1 MQTTLTPTPQQSE
14 LQARARAFVEE
25 VLMPL
30 EVEAER
36 AGGRL
41 PVDTV
46 EEIRRQAIE
55 RRLGGGLHAVEH
67 GGQGWS
73 HVEWFLIEEQLGRTT
88 NALSWHMPSAYNV
101 LAHGS
106 EEQIER
112 YLRPALRGELHDAY
126 AVTEEHAGS
135 DPSRIATTATRVDG
149 GWRIEGEKWF
159 VTYGD
164 IAAVYIVMAKGL
176 VDGAE
181 LPTLFLVERGTP
193 GIEVV
198 DDPPFTHS
206 YPHGHPTL
214 RFAGVQVGDD
224 AIVGGLGGGDEL
236 QRGWFAE
243 ERLGIAARGVGAMWR
258 LLEEATACA
267 LAREQADPKVVHA
280 KAAMAKFF
288 VSEAAYRCAD
298 RAVQIFGGRGYMRN
312 VAERFLRELRV
323 DRIWEGT
330 SEIQRLIV
338 ARALER
344 RGGGARPSLMADLGP
359 LLAPRSVA
367 VVGATS
373 RPGSYADETLR
384 NLRRLEFPGRCG
396 ACIRRAGA
404 SMGGSASR
412 PWPTCPSPSMRWSSP
427 SRPRACPR

>member
-1 MQTTLTPTPQQSE
+1 MTTEIAASASTLTPEQTE

-30 EVEAER
+30 EGEAER
-36 AGGRL
+36 ARGRL
-41 PVDTV
+41 PA
-46 EEIRRQAIE
+46 ERIAEIRHAAID

-73 HVEWFLIEEQLGRTT
+73 HTEWFLVEEQLGRAT
-88 NALSWHMPSAYNV
+88 NALSWHMPGAYNV
-101 LAHGS
+101 LAHGTPA
-106 EEQIER
+106 QIDR
-112 YLRPALRGELHDAY
+112 YLKPALRGELHDAY

-135 DPSRIATTATRVDG
+135 DPSQIATTATRVED
-149 GWRIEGEKWF
+149 GWRIDGEKWF

-164 IAAVYIVMAKGL
+164 VAQVYIVMAKAQ
-176 VDGAE
+176 VDGGE

-198 DDPPFTHS
+198 DDPPFTHH

-214 RFAGVQVGDD
+214 RFTGVKVRDD
-224 AIVGGLGGGDEL
+224 AVIGGLGGGEDL

-258 LLEEATACA
+258 LIEETTAWA
-267 LAREQADPKVVHA
+267 LQREQGGARIMDHQGVSFPLADSAADAAAGRLLGLEVARLVDADADPKIVHA
-280 KAAMAKFF
+280 KAAMAKLF
-288 VSEAAYRCAD
+288 VSEAANRCAD
-298 RAVQIFGGRGYMRN
+298 RAVQIFGGRGYTRTN
-312 VAERFLRELRV
+312 VAERLWRELRV

-344 RGGGARPSLMADLGP
+344 RGVERVLH
-359 LLAPRSVA
+359 
-367 VVGATS
+367 
-373 RPGSYADETLR
+373 
-384 NLRRLEFPGRCG
+384 
-396 ACIRRAGA
+396 
-404 SMGGSASR
+404 
-412 PWPTCPSPSMRWSSP
+412 
-427 SRPRACPR
+427 

>member
-1 MQTTLTPTPQQSE
+1 MSTQTIADATVLTPEQAE

-36 AGGRL
+36 AGGHL
-41 PVDTV
+41 PGDVVD
-46 EEIRRQAIE
+46 EIRRQAIA

-73 HVEWFLIEEQLGRTT
+73 KVEWFLVEEQLGRTT
-88 NALSWHMPSAYNV
+88 NALSWHMPGAYNV
-101 LAHGS
+101 LAHGT
-106 EEQIER
+106 EEQIDR

-135 DPSRIATTATRVDG
+135 DPSRIATTATRADG
-149 GWRIEGEKWF
+149 GWRIDGEKWF

-164 IAAVYIVMAKGL
+164 IAAVYIVMAKAL
-176 VDGAE
+176 VDGEE
-181 LPTLFLVERGTP
+181 LPTLFLVDRDAP

-198 DDPPFTHS
+198 DDPPFTHT

-214 RFAGVQVGDD
+214 RFAGVEVGDE
-224 AIVGGLGGGDEL
+224 AIVGGLGGGDDL

-258 LLEEATACA
+258 LIDEATTWA
-267 LAREQADPKVVHA
+267 LGREQGGQRIMDYQGVSFPLADSAADAAAGRLLALEVAKLSDAGADPKVVHA
-280 KAAMAKFF
+280 KASMAKLF
-288 VSEAAYRCAD
+288 VSEAAFRCAD
-298 RAVQIFGGRGYMRN
+298 RAVQIFGGRGYMRTN

-344 RGGGARPSLMADLGP
+344 RGVERVLH
-359 LLAPRSVA
+359 
-367 VVGATS
+367 
-373 RPGSYADETLR
+373 
-384 NLRRLEFPGRCG
+384 
-396 ACIRRAGA
+396 
-404 SMGGSASR
+404 
-412 PWPTCPSPSMRWSSP
+412 
-427 SRPRACPR
+427 